1 MFQRTFPWAAA
12 TVALSFAMVA
22 LAAAPASAGA
32 VADFYKGRIVTILVA
47 AGPGGNHTRYSL
59 LLSPYLKKYTPGNPK
74 FIIQNMGG
82 AGGTKAANY
91 LYNTKPQDGTMIGI
105 LLSDTPMA
113 SRIRAVGVKYN
124 PKHFG
129 YLGGADYTRSLISVM
144 KKAGVKT
151 LEDVMKRTI
160 TMGSTGKGSQ
170 TYTIPTVTNA
180 LLGTKFKVI
189 TGYRGMNGVDAAV
202 ERGEVQGRAGV
213 YASII
218 AIRPHWIEKGLLVHL
233 GIADLEPNPNLPNVP
248 LLIDMVKNPQDKK
261 VMELVFGS
269 GVLGRAW
276 LAPPGVP
283 KDRLKALRAA
293 FKSALNDPK
302 AKAEAK
308 KRRMSWNPQPWQKL
322 QAAAT
327 RIADTDEEIIIR
339 TRKALNLKK

>member
-1 MFQRTFPWAAA
+1 MFQRTFVWLASAFAMVMA
-12 TVALSFAMVA
+12 TVATG
-22 LAAAPASAGA
+22 PAWAGA

-59 LLSPYLKKYTPGNPK
+59 LLSPYLQKYTPGKPK

-82 AGGTKAANY
+82 AGGTKAANF

-113 SRIRAVGVKYN
+113 SRIRAVGIKYN
-124 PKHFG
+124 PKHFR
-129 YLGGADYTRSLISVM
+129 YLGGADYTRSVISVM

-151 LEDVMKRTI
+151 LEDVKKQTI

-202 ERGEVQGRAGV
+202 DRGEVQGRAGV

-218 AIRPHWIEKGLLVHL
+218 AIRPHWVEKGLIVNL
-233 GIADLEPNPNLPNVP
+233 GIADVEPNPNLPNVP
-248 LLIDMVKNPQDKK
+248 LLIDMVKNADDRK

-283 KDRLKALRAA
+283 KDRIKALRAA
-293 FKSALNDPK
+293 FKQALNDPK
-302 AKAEAK
+302 ATAEAK
-308 KRRMSWNPQPWQKL
+308 SRRMSWNPQPWQKL

-327 RIADTDEEIIIR
+327 RIADTDDNIIKL
-339 TRKALNLKK
+339 TRKALGLKK